1 MVEEQQGVYIPL
13 IDKVLLKNNVPA
25 MSYAKFMEYAK
36 TNRVE
41 IATKEEL
48 LQMYSQKDE
57 INKILKEHGGDIL
70 DNWFG
75 SSSEHLSFYEWFV
88 NFGSGNWSYSSKHYS
103 YVSRAVVDLKSKKTN
118 NMKQF
123 NLEEYLKDPNKK
135 VVTRDGR
142 NVRIICTDRKGT
154 EYSVVALCTMSNVS
168 EDCYFYFPNGKMY
181 LSSDSNNDLFFAP
194 EKHEGWVNLYNL
206 SEGPYLGSVYSSKEV
221 AEAMSK
227 KCGLQHYIA
236 TIKIEW
242 EE

>member
-1 MVEEQQGVYIPL
+1 
-13 IDKVLLKNNVPA
+13 
-25 MSYAKFMEYAK
+25 
-36 TNRVE
+36 
-41 IATKEEL
+41 
-48 LQMYSQKDE
+48 
-57 INKILKEHGGDIL
+57 
-70 DNWFG
+70 
-75 SSSEHLSFYEWFV
+75 
-88 NFGSGNWSYSSKHYS
+88 
-103 YVSRAVVDLKSKKTN
+103 
-118 NMKQF
+118 MKQF

-154 EYSVVALCTMSNVS
+154 EDTVLALCLMSDGS
-168 EDCYFYFPNGKMY
+168 ENCYCYLPNGKVY
-181 LSSDSNNDLFFAP
+181 LSADSCLDLFFAP

-227 KCGLQHYIA
+227 KCGLHPYVA